1 MKQTDTC
8 QTCPRPSPLA
18 GAVQPL
24 RVPTCPKRQVLE
36 QANKLISLEPTFVST
51 TNTAQQRLT
60 RAAGAYA
67 SSQEALG
74 RPVGRLLAAS
84 GRLEALLA
92 VEESARNQEKLQQ
105 QQQQQH

>member
-1 MKQTDTC
+1 M
-8 QTCPRPSPLA
+8 
-18 GAVQPL
+18 
-24 RVPTCPKRQVLE
+24 PTCPSPQVLE
-36 QANKLISLEPTFVST
+36 QANKLISLELTFVST
-51 TNTAQQRLT
+51 ANTAQQRLT

-92 VEESARNQEKLQQ
+92 VEESARNQAREEQQ
-105 QQQQQH
+105 QQRNSER